1 MKNIIAAVLIATST
15 MTLTTT
21 PAYAVSSTQ
30 ECKTYGESVNLL
42 ADLRDKGIT
51 ADVVY
56 DFLVETGI
64 EPELVLAMIEVV
76 YLHGADVNPN
86 QLERMFVI
94 QCIKDLV

>member
-1 MKNIIAAVLIATST
+1 MKNIITAAIFAISTITATS
-15 MTLTTT
+15 
-21 PAYAVSSTQ
+21 AHAVSSTQ
-30 ECKTYGESVNLL
+30 ECKIYGESINQL

-64 EPELVLAMIEVV
+64 EPELVLAMIEIV

-94 QCIKDLV
+94 ECIKGLV